1 MFVAIII
8 LFIISYSITKDLFS
22 PGCIICLSYL
32 VSIISGYINS
42 SILGWDYSIEGKTA
56 GICIVGISVFVIVFF
71 FLHFVLLRI
80 YRYKSQEKRIIKVKP
95 LSISKT
101 KIIVMIGFQ
110 SVTLFLTLFYFS
122 RNIGAIG
129 WSNITSIMNSYRMSY
144 YFGDNPSSVIPFYVN
159 QLTKFSRVIAY
170 SCLYLFVAN
179 NFSYQK
185 DGKKWIYL
193 VPCVIYIPI
202 VLLSG
207 GRYYIIMLFFSALFI
222 WAIFHGAISG
232 TELKSSEYLRIIA
245 IVLCIVLF
253 FSATRGLVGR
263 TSQSGIIEYIS
274 GYFGKQ
280 IKNFDLFLSMPRK
293 GSSIW
298 GKETF
303 YSLNRFLN
311 KLGIAPYYSIYLE
324 FNNFQGIA
332 MGNTYTSFRCMI
344 QDFGMLGV
352 LILQSIEA
360 LILTT
365 MYVQIKTANDLSYN
379 IELLFYSMMM
389 STLVLHSYSEG
400 FYNEVVSTSYIIYY
414 FGFVFFRLFLSIKT
428 GGDGKIRIARIF

>member
-1 MFVAIII
+1 MLTLMCVAIII

-101 KIIVMIGFQ
+101 KIMAMIGFQ

-185 DGKKWIYL
+185 VGKKWIYL
-193 VPCVIYIPI
+193 VPCVIYM
-202 VLLSG
+202 G
-207 GRYYIIMLFFSALFI
+207 DFSWGNI
-222 WAIFHGAISG
+222 W
-232 TELKSSEYLRIIA
+232 Y
-245 IVLCIVLF
+245 
-253 FSATRGLVGR
+253 
-263 TSQSGIIEYIS
+263 
-274 GYFGKQ
+274 
-280 IKNFDLFLSMPRK
+280 
-293 GSSIW
+293 
-298 GKETF
+298 
-303 YSLNRFLN
+303 
-311 KLGIAPYYSIYLE
+311 
-324 FNNFQGIA
+324 
-332 MGNTYTSFRCMI
+332 
-344 QDFGMLGV
+344 
-352 LILQSIEA
+352 
-360 LILTT
+360 
-365 MYVQIKTANDLSYN
+365 
-379 IELLFYSMMM
+379 
-389 STLVLHSYSEG
+389 
-400 FYNEVVSTSYIIYY
+400 
-414 FGFVFFRLFLSIKT
+414 
-428 GGDGKIRIARIF
+428 